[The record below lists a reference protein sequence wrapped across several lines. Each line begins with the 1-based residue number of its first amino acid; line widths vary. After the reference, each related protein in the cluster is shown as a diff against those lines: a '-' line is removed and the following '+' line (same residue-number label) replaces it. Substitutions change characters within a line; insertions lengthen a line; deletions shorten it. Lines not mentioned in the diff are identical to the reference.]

1 MNKKQLVFF
10 TEVITILSEAG
21 EKKLERATAKKPSDE
36 HDLDFYDRL
45 GIRPPKDLE
54 AEESEIDEDG
64 MMVLKEGEFTYDFLN
79 RFFDIADFFS
89 AVEGDEFGT
98 IISFKN
104 GSEYLVD
111 EDIIE
116 VYARIHFA
124 QRSWSEKVGDSII
137 EFFSRVS
144 LKGFARKN
152 KIIVE

>member
-1 MNKKQLVFF
+1 MSKKVFVFF

-45 GIRPPKDLE
+45 GLRPPKDLE
-54 AEESEIDEDG
+54 EDESEIYDEG
-64 MMVLKEGEFTYDFLN
+64 FMKLKEGEYTYDFLN
-79 RFFDIADFFS
+79 HFFDISDFFS

-104 GSEYLVD
+104 GSKYLVD

-124 QRSWSEKVGDSII
+124 QRSWSERVYDSIV
-137 EFFSRVS
+137 EFFSR
-144 LKGFARKN
+144 KKEIG
-152 KIIVE
+152 

>member
-1 MNKKQLVFF
+1 MSKKKLVFF

-21 EKKLERATAKKPSDE
+21 EKKLERATAKKPSNDDSGMSLE
-36 HDLDFYDRL
+36 WYLENNL
-45 GIRPPKDLE
+45 KLPKDLE

-116 VYARIHFA
+116 VYARIHFT
-124 QRSWSEKVGDSII
+124 QRSWSERVGDSII
-137 EFFSRVS
+137 EFFSR
-144 LKGFARKN
+144 KK
-152 KIIVE
+152 